1 MFRILCHTFPLP
13 AGESVS
19 VIKHTDPVPD
29 PRAVNQDKKNMLFS
43 VSDVQLF
50 AVGFFWKALT
60 NTSSF
65 PRAPTSQQGRQWAW
79 SWPQVETQRLV
90 KSGMRWRQQSRNAR
104 HCSRSWMSLGSSC
117 QRYHRFCSF
126 CPVGVGF
133 GINIH
138 RSDYR

>member
-60 NTSSF
+60 NTSPF
-65 PRAPTSQQGRQWAW
+65 PRAPTSQQGRQWVW

-90 KSGMRWRQQSRNAR
+90 KSETRWHQQSRSAR
-104 HCSRSWMSLGSSC
+104 HCSRSWMSLDSSC
-117 QRYHRFCSF
+117 QRCHRFCSF
-126 CPVGVGF
+126 CLVGVGVA
-133 GINIH
+133 IYTH